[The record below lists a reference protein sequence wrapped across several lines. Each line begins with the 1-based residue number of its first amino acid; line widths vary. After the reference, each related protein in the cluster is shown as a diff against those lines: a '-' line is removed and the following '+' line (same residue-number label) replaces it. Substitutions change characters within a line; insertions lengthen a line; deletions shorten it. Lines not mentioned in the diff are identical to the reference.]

1 MENNMKNW
9 KASQAAFHT
18 ANKSFKD
25 DLTDEDIVYS
35 EDIVEDVL
43 RHFVEYVDEWIYPAK
58 SYVVGICYAKWLERD
73 FGEDFYEV
81 LDDPELLFGNDP
93 YFVPYSEDEQVYEA
107 ILTELDFNE
116 DLGMVPDIH
125 EYYREEMFF
134 GS

>member
-1 MENNMKNW
+1 MKDW

-25 DLTDEDIVYS
+25 DLNYEDLKYS
-35 EDIVEDVL
+35 EDIVDDVL
-43 RHFVEYVDEWIYPAK
+43 MHFSQYVDEWIYPAK
-58 SYVVGICYAKWLERD
+58 SYVVGICYAKWLEQD

-81 LDDPELLFGNDP
+81 LDDPELLYGNDP
-93 YFVPYSEDEQVYEA
+93 YFVPYSEDEQIYDA
-107 ILTELDFNE
+107 ILKELDFKE
-116 DLGMVPDIH
+116 EIGMVPDIY

>member
-1 MENNMKNW
+1 MKDW

-25 DLTDEDIVYS
+25 DLTDENITYS

-43 RHFVEYVDEWIYPAK
+43 KHFVEYVDEWIYPAK
-58 SYVVGICYAKWLERD
+58 SYVVGICYAKFLERD

-81 LDDPELLFGNDP
+81 LDDPDLLFGNDP
-93 YFVPYSEDEQVYEA
+93 YFVPYSEDEQVYEE
-107 ILTELDFNE
+107 ILRELDFNE

>member
-1 MENNMKNW
+1 MKNW

-25 DLTDEDIVYS
+25 DLTDEDITYS
-35 EDIVEDVL
+35 EDIVDDVL

-58 SYVVGICYAKWLERD
+58 SYVVGICYAKFLERD

-81 LDDPELLFGNDP
+81 LDDPDLLFGNDP
-93 YFVPYSEDEQVYEA
+93 YFVPYSEDEQVYEE
-107 ILTELDFNE
+107 ILRELDFNE

>member
-1 MENNMKNW
+1 MKDW

-25 DLTDEDIVYS
+25 DLNDEDLKYS
-35 EDIVEDVL
+35 EDIVDDVL
-43 RHFVEYVDEWIYPAK
+43 LHFSQYVDEWIYPAK
-58 SYVVGICYAKWLERD
+58 SYVVGICYAKWLEQD

-81 LDDPELLFGNDP
+81 LDDPELLYGNDP
-93 YFVPYSEDEQVYEA
+93 YFVPYSEDEQIYDA
-107 ILTELDFNE
+107 ILKELDYKE
-116 DLGMVPDIH
+116 DIGMVPDIY